1 MIKDLSLSRTA
12 GGTIFNA
19 YLFSYIIL
27 TPITGYLTDRF
38 GARYVITICT
48 FILGAGVFLMG
59 TVESLWTA
67 CLFYTIVGLGSTGM
81 WTPIIT
87 VVQRWF
93 APNRRGL
100 ALGILSTGYGL
111 GFATMGVVFPWI
123 VNQFSW
129 RYSWYFL
136 GTGALL
142 MIVANG
148 LLLRSDPAS
157 AGYLPWGQKKGSLL
171 TEAGKGSN
179 PKREPLSN
187 VFKNSTFWLIGLSYF
202 SISYSL
208 YGITTFM
215 VDYAHNQIGLP
226 FEKASFLA
234 TIHGVCQVV
243 GVLTVLPLS
252 DYIGRKRTIIFSN
265 SFITIA
271 NNAIRCGTCENALV
285 IGAERL
291 SSVVNW
297 RDRNTCVLLADGAGA
312 VVVTSKKD
320 PGILQGIDL
329 KPLHLIM
336 DGNRLFKKA
345 IEYMSTITQH
355 VMQDTSLC
363 SEEIQLVIP
372 HQANIRIIQGL
383 AKSLKVP
390 MERVYTNIHKYGN
403 TSSATI
409 PIALDEANREGLV
422 KKGDNV
428 LLVSFGSGIT
438 WGASI
443 LNWSF

>member
-1 MIKDLSLSRTA
+1 VTRKTSFHWAWIILVTCFVNLFINYSVRLGYGVVLPEMIKDLSLSRTA

-27 TPITGYLTDRF
+27 TPITGHLTDRF

-111 GFATMGVVFPWI
+111 GFATMGVAFPWI

-142 MIVANG
+142 MVVANG

-157 AGYLPWGQKKGSLL
+157 AGYLPWGQKEGSLL
-171 TEAGKGSN
+171 TEEGKGN
-179 PKREPLSN
+179 NQKREPLSN
-187 VFKNSTFWLIGLSYF
+187 VFKSSTFWLIGLSYF

-215 VDYAHNQIGLP
+215 VDYAQNQIGLP

-252 DYIGRKRTIIFSN
+252 DYIGRKRTIIISN
-265 SFITIA
+265 FFITICLA
-271 NNAIRCGTCENALV
+271 GILLYGSSWVMLSVLVGVLAVFYGVIWPMYGACAGDYFPKEVMGTV
-285 IGAERL
+285 IGAWTPFYGL
-291 SSVVNW
+291 GAILVHWVSGVL
-297 RDRNTCVLLADGAGA
+297 RDSTGSYGYSFAINTVMAALAVLLICT
-312 VVVTSKKD
+312 VKK
-320 PGILQGIDL
+320 
-329 KPLHLIM
+329 
-336 DGNRLFKKA
+336 NT
-345 IEYMSTITQH
+345 MSTRYLGECQK
-355 VMQDTSLC
+355 
-363 SEEIQLVIP
+363 E
-372 HQANIRIIQGL
+372 
-383 AKSLKVP
+383 
-390 MERVYTNIHKYGN
+390 
-403 TSSATI
+403 
-409 PIALDEANREGLV
+409 
-422 KKGDNV
+422 
-428 LLVSFGSGIT
+428 
-438 WGASI
+438 
-443 LNWSF
+443 

>member
-1 MIKDLSLSRTA
+1 VTRKTSFHWAWIILATCFVNLFINYSVRLGYGVVLPEMIKDLSLSRTA

-19 YLFSYIIL
+19 YLLSYIIL

-38 GARYVITICT
+38 GARYVITTCT

-67 CLFYTIVGLGSTGM
+67 CLVYTIVGLGSTGM

-142 MIVANG
+142 MVAVNG

-157 AGYLPWGQKKGSLL
+157 AGYLPWGQKEGSLL
-171 TEAGKGSN
+171 TEEGKGSN
-179 PKREPLSN
+179 PKREPLSS
-187 VFKNSTFWLIGLSYF
+187 VFKSSTFWLIGLSYF

-215 VDYAHNQIGLP
+215 VDYAQNQIGLP
-226 FEKASFLA
+226 FEKASLLA

-252 DYIGRKRTIIFSN
+252 DYIGRKRTIIVSN
-265 SFITIA
+265 SFITICLA
-271 NNAIRCGTCENALV
+271 GILLYGSSWVMLYVLVGVLAVFYGVIWPMYGACAGDYFPKEVMGTV
-285 IGAERL
+285 IGAWTPFYGLGAILVHWVSGVLRD
-291 SSVVNW
+291 STGSYDYSFAVN
-297 RDRNTCVLLADGAGA
+297 TVMAALAVLLICT
-312 VVVTSKKD
+312 VKK
-320 PGILQGIDL
+320 
-329 KPLHLIM
+329 
-336 DGNRLFKKA
+336 NT
-345 IEYMSTITQH
+345 MSTRYLGECQ
-355 VMQDTSLC
+355 
-363 SEEIQLVIP
+363 
-372 HQANIRIIQGL
+372 
-383 AKSLKVP
+383 
-390 MERVYTNIHKYGN
+390 
-403 TSSATI
+403 
-409 PIALDEANREGLV
+409 
-422 KKGDNV
+422 KG
-428 LLVSFGSGIT
+428 
-438 WGASI
+438 
-443 LNWSF
+443 

>member
-1 MIKDLSLSRTA
+1 MTRKTSFHWAWIILATCFVNLFINYSVRLGYGVVLPEMIKDLSLSRTA

-38 GARYVITICT
+38 GARYVITTCT

-67 CLFYTIVGLGSTGM
+67 CLVYTIVGLGSTGM

-142 MIVANG
+142 MVVANG

-157 AGYLPWGQKKGSLL
+157 AGYLPWGQKEGSLL

-215 VDYAHNQIGLP
+215 VDYAQNQIGLP

-252 DYIGRKRTIIFSN
+252 DYIGRKRTIMISN
-265 SFITIA
+265 SFITICLA
-271 NNAIRCGTCENALV
+271 GILLYGSSWVMLSVLVGALAVFYGVIWPMYGACAGDYFPKEVMGTV
-285 IGAERL
+285 IGAWTPFYGL
-291 SSVVNW
+291 GAILVHWVSGVL
-297 RDRNTCVLLADGAGA
+297 RDSTGSYDYSFAINTVMAALAVLLICT
-312 VVVTSKKD
+312 VKK
-320 PGILQGIDL
+320 IT
-329 KPLHLIM
+329 
-336 DGNRLFKKA
+336 
-345 IEYMSTITQH
+345 MSTRYLGECQ
-355 VMQDTSLC
+355 
-363 SEEIQLVIP
+363 
-372 HQANIRIIQGL
+372 
-383 AKSLKVP
+383 
-390 MERVYTNIHKYGN
+390 
-403 TSSATI
+403 
-409 PIALDEANREGLV
+409 
-422 KKGDNV
+422 KG
-428 LLVSFGSGIT
+428 
-438 WGASI
+438 
-443 LNWSF
+443 